1 MVAMLSA
8 FDRLVARVALG
19 VAMALLALMSVIT
32 FWQVITRFLLEEPST
47 WSEVTA
53 RSLMIWMVYLGLAV
67 ALRTGSLIAV
77 DLLMEK
83 LPATLRKVLAVG
95 LAAITLGVLGVMI
108 WYGWLMAERTA
119 TQSIAGLV
127 NPFTGNTISIG
138 LVYAA
143 IPVGAALS
151 VVAVIARLAEDLA
164 RGVAVHAGPATHDV

>member
-1 MVAMLSA
+1 MIALLSA
-8 FDRLVARVALG
+8 IDRLVARATLG
-19 VAMALLALMSVIT
+19 VAMGLLALMSVIT
-32 FWQVITRFLLEEPST
+32 FWQVITRFILEEPST

-67 ALRTGSLIAV
+67 ALRSGSLIAV

-83 LPATLRKVLAVG
+83 LPAALRKVLAVAV
-95 LAAITLGVLGVMI
+95 AAITLGVLAVMV

-127 NPFTGNTISIG
+127 NPLTGSTVSIG

-151 VVAVIARLAEDLA
+151 VIAVIAKLAEDLA
-164 RGVAVHAGPATHDV
+164 KGVPVHAGPATHDV